1 RRLRRPPAAR
11 VSATPLIHG
20 GAFCESHAERS
31 PREVTSGAHAWRAY
45 GETFKAAAPD
55 ATLEL
60 RTATEGGDRIAVEGT
75 FRGTF
80 TGPLPTPQG
89 EAPPTGNRFVLD
101 FVDVFEVRSGQFSA
115 QRVYYDQMAL
125 MSQLGLMPEGA
136 AAG

>member
-1 RRLRRPPAAR
+1 MLRKSRWEITTRGDEIRRDVQGRRSGRHAGAAHR
-11 VSATPLIHG
+11 HRG
-20 GAFCESHAERS
+20 R
-31 PREVTSGAHAWRAY
+31 
-45 GETFKAAAPD
+45 
-55 ATLEL
+55 
-60 RTATEGGDRIAVEGT
+60 DRIAVEGT

-89 EAPPTGNRFVLD
+89 EAPPTGNRFALD

>member
-1 RRLRRPPAAR
+1 
-11 VSATPLIHG
+11 VSATPLIRG
-20 GAFCESHAERS
+20 GGCCESHAGRS
-31 PREVTSGAHAWRAY
+31 PREETRY

-89 EAPPTGNRFVLD
+89 EAPPTGNRFALD